1 MRYGKRL
8 KGVLYY
14 RKTHL
19 KEPLF
24 TQNLTM
30 FY

>member
-14 RKTHL
+14 WNIYQ
-19 KEPLF
+19 KELLF
-24 TQNLTM
+24 PQNLTM